1 MTSSPFLGICIPT
14 YRRPDQLRR
23 CVESVIRA
31 GARHG
36 VAIHLA
42 DDSTDDTNVEVV
54 RQLQALYPHVVHH
67 RNPENLGIDRNILHA
82 VDVCDAR
89 YAWILGEDD
98 RLTPDAVARVTDVL
112 ERSAPPFLY
121 VNYASVD
128 EDLSVVL
135 SERSLP
141 LDADREMDA
150 AEFLATSAWSAGF
163 IGACVVEKASWE
175 RVRSD
180 RYVGTWYAHVGTILE
195 AVQGRRVQ
203 LVAAP
208 LVLNR
213 CGTAR
218 AFTWTGSTFDVLHGW
233 ERMIDLIRA
242 VYPAQ
247 ACEAGAAAFRRAHG
261 IGSLRFFCYLRA
273 DRALSPEAWDRFIR
287 AGPYDAAAKRA
298 AWLVARTPP
307 ALFRAARA
315 VLFAMRRRR
324 NRRLSGY

>member
-1 MTSSPFLGICIPT
+1 MTAPLLGICIPT

-36 VAIHLA
+36 VAIHLS
-42 DDSTDDTNVEVV
+42 DDSTDDTNVETV
-54 RQLQALYPHVVHH
+54 RLLQAQYPHVVHH
-67 RNPENLGIDRNILHA
+67 RNPKNLGIDRNILHV

-98 RLTPDAVARVTDVL
+98 RLTPDAVARVAAVL

-163 IGACVVEKASWE
+163 IGACVVEKASWQ

-180 RYVGTWYAHVGTILE
+180 RHVGTWYAHVGTILE
-195 AVQGRRVQ
+195 AVHGRRVL

-233 ERMIDLIRA
+233 ERMIDGLRA
-242 VYPAQ
+242 IYPAE
-247 ACEAGAAAFRRAHG
+247 ACDAAAAAFRQAHG
-261 IGSLRFFCYLRA
+261 IGSLRFFGYLRA
-273 DRALSPEAWDRFIR
+273 DRALTPEAWERFVR
-287 AGPYDAAAKRA
+287 DGPYGAAARRA
-298 AWLVARTPP
+298 AWLVAHAPP
-307 ALFRAARA
+307 ALFRAVRA
-315 VLFAMRRRR
+315 ALFAVRRRR